1 MNHPVPE
8 ELISAYFDGEVSP
21 DERGE
26 IERSLESSSELR
38 QQLDET
44 SKLSA
49 LLHSFPRE
57 SAPRELAANVQK
69 QVNAATQPALAQTAT
84 VQECWRRSRR

>member
-44 SKLSA
+44 S
-49 LLHSFPRE
+49 
-57 SAPRELAANVQK
+57 
-69 QVNAATQPALAQTAT
+69 
-84 VQECWRRSRR
+84 